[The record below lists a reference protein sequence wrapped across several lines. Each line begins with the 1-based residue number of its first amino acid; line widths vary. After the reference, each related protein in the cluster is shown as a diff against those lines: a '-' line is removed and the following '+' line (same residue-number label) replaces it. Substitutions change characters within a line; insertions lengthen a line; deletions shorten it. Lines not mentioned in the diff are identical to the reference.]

1 MEPQVAPVFAIVTDD
16 FDGDSLVDLLLC
28 GNFSGLNHEVARQDA
43 NRGVVMKGDGHGNFM
58 YRPPEETGIFI
69 PGEVRD
75 IKVLPIPG
83 KPETLLIGRNNS
95 SAMILQKAPD

>member
-1 MEPQVAPVFAIVTDD
+1 
-16 FDGDSLVDLLLC
+16 
-28 GNFSGLNHEVARQDA
+28 
-43 NRGVVMKGDGHGNFM
+43 MKGDGHGNFM

-75 IKVLPIPG
+75 IRVLHIP
-83 KPETLLIGRNNS
+83 LLIGRNNS